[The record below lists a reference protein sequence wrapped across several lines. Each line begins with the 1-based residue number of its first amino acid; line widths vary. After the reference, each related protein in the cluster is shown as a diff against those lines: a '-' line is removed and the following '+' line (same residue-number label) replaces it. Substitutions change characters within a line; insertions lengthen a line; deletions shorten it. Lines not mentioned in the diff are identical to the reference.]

1 MKVEE
6 REIKLSE
13 LENFEKV
20 GAEVGAVGTAVV
32 ITPIK

>member
-6 REIKLSE
+6 RSIKLSE
-13 LENFEKV
+13 LEHFEKV
-20 GAEVGAVGTAVV
+20 DAEVAAVGTAVV